1 MKKKSRKRAVLATL
15 AAAAVLLCAGCS
27 KKPDAQRQSSLTLP
41 YYASGIL
48 WHLHIY
54 IKIYLRMKS
63 TARIYMTGV
72 IFSFF
77 PAKRFMTT

>member
-1 MKKKSRKRAVLATL
+1 MFSHKNPAICPTTPILCGIQSKKAGCT
-15 AAAAVLLCAGCS
+15 AAVIS
-27 KKPDAQRQSSLTLP
+27 DIP
-41 YYASGIL
+41 YYASGSL